1 MHGQQVDFINE
12 ALDFFSGLEPSLD
25 FRSNVKVLDCGSSD
39 INGNNRQFFRDNYQY
54 TGVDIA
60 PAPNVDVVTPIHLY
74 KTDELYDVVLTGE
87 MLEHDKTWKESIRKM
102 ISLVRPGGLFIM
114 TCAAP
119 GRPEHGTTQEDSWAS
134 PHTNDYYRNIS
145 ATDFESLVDIHEE
158 FSRYSLRYQDCDL
171 FFYGL
176 KR

>member
-12 ALDFFSGLEPSLD
+12 ALDFFSSPDIAMD
-25 FRSNVKVLDCGSSD
+25 FRSNVKILDCGSSD

-74 KTDELYDVVLTGE
+74 ETDELYDVVLTGE

-119 GRPEHGTTQEDSWAS
+119 GRPEHGTTKEHAWAS

-171 FFYGL
+171 LFYGL